1 MMGAYDQYN
10 VIITAH
16 AIVMIFFMVMPAMM
30 GGLAK
35 VEDPAYIALPS
46 DDSVVYYSGSKTYE
60 AVSENP
66 DKDSGTTRPYQKD
79 K

>member
-1 MMGAYDQYN
+1 MGAYDQYN

-35 VEDPAYIALPS
+35 VENPAYTALPF
-46 DDSVVYYSGSKTYE
+46 DSIVYFQASK
-60 AVSENP
+60 P
-66 DKDSGTTRPYQKD
+66 
-79 K
+79 